1 MKQMLR
7 KKDVWV
13 LLAALIGAFA
23 CVTLIQFISGRID
36 GVASMVFLL
45 AVFVYYIYRTG
56 NSATTSSTELAFRNF
71 LENTLVIRPRTKEMI
86 VGWPMLLLFIWS
98 LRRGMKFLP
107 MVFGLGMTIGLVS
120 VVNTF
125 LHIRTPFLI
134 SLLRT
139 GWGVLFGLLI
149 GLALVLLAELI
160 YRAVRHFCGVEKH
173 V

>member
-56 NSATTSSTELAFRNF
+56 NSATTSSAELAFRNF

-86 VGWPMLLLFIWS
+86 VGWPMLLLFVWA